1 MLAYFILKLAIRQT
15 GLYNKNMKIFLFVL
29 ISFVLFNFVYANNN
43 QAPKFIIALDPG
55 HGGKDPGAISLNKKL
70 LEKNITQQVA
80 NRVKLLIDLIPNFKA
95 MRTRTYDK
103 TLSLGQRVALA
114 RKWDANLFLSIHADA
129 ALNGKQ
135 VNGVSVYIARNSK
148 AISSRFYSRRR
159 GYRMNPELNSFNYSM
174 AKNILKEL
182 DQAFHVHQSK
192 VQRAGFFV
200 LKQPIPSV
208 LLELGFMTS
217 NKESRLLADENYQK
231 RLAWAIFDGLQDT
244 YNLYRKSGYFS
255 GNKNI
260 NYYKLPKYLQYKVK
274 TGDNLT
280 NISNK
285 LQLSLGQLRCL
296 INKKDD
302 FLKAGQK
309 ILIPLQ
315 GVHKIC

>member
-15 GLYNKNMKIFLFVL
+15 WLYNNYMKKFLLFVL
-29 ISFVLFNFVYANNN
+29 VGLIFSNTIYAKTKS
-43 QAPKFIIALDPG
+43 PKFIIVLDPG

-80 NRVKLLIDLIPNFKA
+80 NRIKLLIDLIPNFKA

-103 TLSLGQRVALA
+103 AISLDQRVALA

-148 AISSRFYSRRR
+148 AISSRFYSQRV
-159 GYRMNPELNSFNYSM
+159 GYRMSPELNSFNYSM

-192 VQRAGFFV
+192 VQRAGFAV

-208 LLELGFMTS
+208 LLELGFMT
-217 NKESRLLADENYQK
+217 NTQESKFLADKNYQK

-244 YNLYRKSGYFS
+244 YSLYRKSDYFS
-255 GNKNI
+255 GNKNL
-260 NYYKLPKYLQYKVK
+260 NYPKLPKYLQYKVK
-274 TGDNLT
+274 RGDNLT

-302 FLKAGQK
+302 FLKIGQK